1 MIPKG
6 KYLFVGDGD
15 KVKKGD
21 VLMDGTPAPHD
32 ILRTL
37 GIEKFAKYMVEE
49 VQKVYEMQGITINDK
64 HIEIILKQM
73 LRKVEVISAGET
85 TLIVGEVLDRD
96 EFEEVNAKA
105 EAEGLE
111 KAVAENVLLGIT
123 RASLQTKSFI
133 SAASFQETTKV
144 LIDSSIIGKTDRLSG
159 MKENVIVGKLIPAGT
174 GLLLDRI
181 RKEAESEIATKVEE

>member
-1 MIPKG
+1 
-6 KYLFVGDGD
+6 
-15 KVKKGD
+15 
-21 VLMDGTPAPHD
+21 
-32 ILRTL
+32 
-37 GIEKFAKYMVEE
+37 
-49 VQKVYEMQGITINDK
+49 MQGITINDK